1 MIVESSAWPL
11 LVSAIAATYVWR
23 ALGVLLSARID
34 PEGDLFQWVTCVS
47 YAMLAGLIARMTV
60 MPLGVLAATPLFDR
74 LAAMAIAF
82 AVYFGWRRK
91 VLPGVAAGVVALILF
106 AMVRDNGL
114 LGG

>member
-1 MIVESSAWPL
+1 MIVEASAWPL
-11 LVSAIAATYVWR
+11 LLAAIAATYVWR

-60 MPLGVLAATPLFDR
+60 MPLGVLAETPLVDR
-74 LAAMAIAF
+74 LVAMAIAF

-91 VLPGVAAGVVALILF
+91 VLPGVAAGVAALILF
-106 AMVRDNGL
+106 AMVRENGL
-114 LGG
+114 FGG